1 MQAFHAD
8 QFVLPLPEGHRFPM
22 GKYERL
28 RARVVEHLPM
38 LRLGQAQ
45 PASDGEL
52 ALAHTPRYV
61 SAVAEGLLCDAEQRE
76 IGYIGGQNGAVLAL
90 SAQKES
96 RCNSL

>member
-52 ALAHTPRYV
+52 ALAHTP
-61 SAVAEGLLCDAEQRE
+61 
-76 IGYIGGQNGAVLAL
+76 
-90 SAQKES
+90 
-96 RCNSL
+96 